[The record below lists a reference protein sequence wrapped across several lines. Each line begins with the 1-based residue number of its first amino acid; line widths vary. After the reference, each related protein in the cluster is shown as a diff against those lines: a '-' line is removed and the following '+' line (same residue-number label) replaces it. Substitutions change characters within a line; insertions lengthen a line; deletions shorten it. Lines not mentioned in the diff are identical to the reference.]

1 MSNSDA
7 RGGWFDFD
15 VQQSLN
21 DLSIR
26 KERKK
31 PMKTKE
37 GMYIDEKQKKMILD
51 LFNVGQTFSN
61 SYREGGI
68 KYLYVS
74 DVENLLDLIDDMK
87 EGFGI
92 SPYHLYT
99 SNKKMGMVCSQ
110 DKHKKLQIINS
121 HILML

>member
-1 MSNSDA
+1 MSSSDA
-7 RGGWFDFD
+7 RGDWFD
-15 VQQSLN
+15 VQKALDN
-21 DLSIR
+21 LSIR

-31 PMKTKE
+31 TMPKTKE
-37 GMYIDEKQKKMILD
+37 GMHIDEKQKKMLLD
-51 LFNVGQTFSN
+51 LFNAGQTFSN

-92 SPYHLYT
+92 SPKVAEHGDHMPDHWT
-99 SNKKMGMVCSQ
+99 DHVWSDDPQAWKSKG
-110 DKHKKLQIINS
+110 
-121 HILML
+121 

>member
-1 MSNSDA
+1 MSSSDA
-7 RGGWFDFD
+7 RGDWFD
-15 VQQSLN
+15 VQQALDN
-21 DLSIR
+21 LSIR

-92 SPYHLYT
+92 SPKVATHGDNMPDHWT
-99 SNKKMGMVCSQ
+99 DHVWSDDPQAWKSKG
-110 DKHKKLQIINS
+110 
-121 HILML
+121 

>member
-51 LFNVGQTFSN
+51 L
-61 SYREGGI
+61 
-68 KYLYVS
+68 
-74 DVENLLDLIDDMK
+74 
-87 EGFGI
+87 
-92 SPYHLYT
+92 
-99 SNKKMGMVCSQ
+99 
-110 DKHKKLQIINS
+110 
-121 HILML
+121 LM

>member
-1 MSNSDA
+1 MSSSDA
-7 RGGWFDFD
+7 RGDWFD
-15 VQQSLN
+15 VQQALDN
-21 DLSIR
+21 LSIR

-31 PMKTKE
+31 TMTKTKE
-37 GMYIDEKQKKMILD
+37 GMLIDEKQKKMLLD
-51 LFNVGQTFSN
+51 LFNAGQTFSN

-92 SPYHLYT
+92 SPKVDTHGKNMPDHWGDHVW
-99 SNKKMGMVCSQ
+99 SDDPQ
-110 DKHKKLQIINS
+110 AWNS
-121 HILML
+121 KG

>member
-51 LFNVGQTFSN
+51 LFNVGQTFST

-92 SPYHLYT
+92 SPKVAEHGDHMPDHWT
-99 SNKKMGMVCSQ
+99 DHVWSDDPQAWKSKG
-110 DKHKKLQIINS
+110 
-121 HILML
+121 

>member
-1 MSNSDA
+1 MSSSDA
-7 RGGWFDFD
+7 RGDWFD
-15 VQQSLN
+15 VQQALN
-21 DLSIR
+21 NLSIR

-31 PMKTKE
+31 TMTKT
-37 GMYIDEKQKKMILD
+37 IDEKQKKMILD
-51 LFNVGQTFSN
+51 LFNAGRTFSD

-92 SPYHLYT
+92 SPKVATHGKNMPDHWSDHVW
-99 SNKKMGMVCSQ
+99 SNDPRAWKSKG
-110 DKHKKLQIINS
+110 
-121 HILML
+121 